1 MSDATIDR
9 ERTAGIARLLDEV
22 RAALPDAAP
31 KREQM
36 ELVRAALCRLA
47 ARRDFW
53 DRSEFEDPAAD
64 EKQRRYLLHEEP
76 DQTLALYLMVM
87 RKGKRTPVHDHQT
100 WACIAAVEGR
110 ETNELYRAVVR
121 DPVRGVGVVEPLG
134 TKVVGP
140 GDGLALLGD
149 DVHAVAIDDDMIRH
163 LHLYGRAL
171 ETLHDRV
178 VFHPEQ
184 RRCEPMLIH
193 VSTLRRLGRGP
204 WSVAQGD
211 RMIDGHR
218 WSFVDTQGPG
228 DVLLLLPGAQGNCRA
243 FDHLLEKLSQRW
255 RVIALS
261 YPALGDA
268 RALASGAL
276 GFLLAAG
283 IARAHVFGTSL
294 GGFVAQWMALL
305 EPVRMGHL
313 LLSNTFD
320 DPTPAQDAAE
330 LERVR
335 AQTDE
340 AFKAAALQKLEA
352 APAGAFR
359 DRMLALVRTQPGD
372 SLRQRRIAVLSAPAL
387 PAFTRDPATVTIIDA
402 QDDPILPPPMRDAL
416 PARYPGAA
424 HRRFAT
430 GGHHLHFSR
439 ADEVLE
445 LMLSFAQEQHP

>member
-1 MSDATIDR
+1 MSDPTIDR
-9 ERTAGIARLLDEV
+9 ERTAAIARLLDDV
-22 RAALPDAAP
+22 RTALPGATP
-31 KREQM
+31 TREQM
-36 ELVRAALCRLA
+36 ERVRAALCGLA

-53 DRSEFEDPAAD
+53 SRSEFEDPAAD

-100 WACIAAVEGR
+100 WACIGAVEGR

-121 DPVRGVGVVEPLG
+121 DPARGIGIVEPLG

-178 VFHPEQ
+178 VFHPDE
-184 RRCEPMLIH
+184 RRCEPMYIH
-193 VSTLRRLGRGP
+193 VSTLRRLGDGP

-211 RMIDGHR
+211 RVIDGHR
-218 WSFVDTQGPG
+218 WSFVDTQGQG

-243 FDHLLEKLSQRW
+243 FDHLLPQLSQRF
-255 RVIALS
+255 RVVALS
-261 YPALGDA
+261 YPAIGDA
-268 RALASGAL
+268 RELAAGAL
-276 GFLLAAG
+276 GFLRAAG
-283 IARAHVFGTSL
+283 IPRAHVFGTSL

-305 EPVRMGHL
+305 EPARVSHL
-313 LLSNTFD
+313 LLSNAFD

-330 LERVR
+330 LDRVR

-340 AFKAAALQKLEA
+340 AFKAAALHKLEA
-352 APAGAFR
+352 APASAFR

-387 PAFTRDPATVTIIDA
+387 PAFTRDPATVTLIDA
-402 QDDPILPPPMRDAL
+402 QDDPVLPPPMRDAL
-416 PARYPGAA
+416 RTRYPGAA

-430 GGHHLHFSR
+430 GGHHLHFTR
-439 ADEVLE
+439 AHE
-445 LMLSFAQEQHP
+445 LTDLLLSVAQATT

>member
-1 MSDATIDR
+1 MSDPHLDR
-9 ERTAGIARLLDEV
+9 ERTAALGRLLDDV

-31 KREQM
+31 TREQ
-36 ELVRAALCRLA
+36 LAAVRTALCGLA

-64 EKQRRYLLHEEP
+64 EQQRRYLLHEEP

-100 WACIAAVEGR
+100 WACIAAVEGA

-121 DPVRGVGVVEPLG
+121 DPARGVGIVERLG
-134 TKVVGP
+134 TAVVRP
-140 GDGLALLGD
+140 GEGLALLGD

-178 VFHPEQ
+178 VFHPERQ
-184 RRCEPMLIH
+184 RCEPMYLH
-193 VSTLRRLGRGP
+193 VSTRRRLGDGA

-211 RMIDGHR
+211 RVIDGHR
-218 WSFVDTQGPG
+218 WSFVDTGGPG

-243 FDHLLEKLSQRW
+243 FDHLLPKLAQRF
-255 RVIALS
+255 RVVALS
-261 YPALGDA
+261 YPAIGDA
-268 RALASGAL
+268 RELATGAL
-276 GFLLAAG
+276 GFLRAAG
-283 IARAHVFGTSL
+283 IDRAHVFGTSL
-294 GGFVAQWMALL
+294 GGYLAQWMALL
-305 EPVRMGHL
+305 DPACVTHL
-313 LLSNTFD
+313 VLANAFD

-330 LERVR
+330 LARVR

-340 AFKAAALQKLEA
+340 AFKAAALHKLEA

-359 DRMLALVRTQPGD
+359 DRMLALVRAQPGD

-387 PAFTRDPATVTIIDA
+387 PRFAREPAAVTLVDA
-402 QDDPILPPPMRDAL
+402 QDDPVLPPPMRDAL
-416 PARYPGAA
+416 AARYPGAM

-430 GGHHLHFSR
+430 GGHHLHFTR
-439 ADEVLE
+439 ADELTD
-445 LMLSFAQEQHP
+445 LLLSIATEPA